1 MDIRPS
7 KKRSQDPP
15 QSTLASTPD
24 NLSQLPPV
32 SLITEHAQSHKNPWW
47 KKLGIKITII
57 SGLLTI
63 LVGALVASLF
73 WYQWAL
79 SAPSEDTRE
88 VRVVVEPGETAASI
102 ANNLHEHDLI
112 RSRLAFNIYT
122 YLSGARPKLQA
133 GGYVLAPNQDARAI
147 VSHLTSGKTDE
158 FNITILPGRTLTEL
172 RTQFIRDGFADS
184 EITEAFE
191 ATYEH
196 PLLSSKPANAT
207 LEGYIFPETYRMN
220 ADQGLKELFV
230 RTFDELY
237 NRLQDKKYLD
247 EFARRNLTIHE
258 GLTLASIVQ
267 KEVKDPIDQKQV
279 AQVFLKRLGVNM
291 QLGSDV
297 TYMYAAKQLG
307 VEGTPSLDSPYNT
320 RKYAGLPPGPIANM
334 NPSAIDAVAFPAPGD
349 FLYFVAGDDL
359 KTYFSKT
366 EAEHEANVRAH
377 CTTLC
382 R

>member
-1 MDIRPS
+1 MDIRPPR
-7 KKRSQDPP
+7 KR
-15 QSTLASTPD
+15 TPD
-24 NLSQLPPV
+24 NPTADINSAPTDLSRLPPV
-32 SLITEHAQSHKNPWW
+32 ALITEHAQPNKKPWW
-47 KKLGIKITII
+47 KQLGTTLAICI
-57 SGLLTI
+57 GLLAVATGAVI
-63 LVGALVASLF
+63 SSLV

-79 SAPSEDTRE
+79 SAPSDDTRE
-88 VRVVVEPGETAASI
+88 VRIVVEAGETAASI
-102 ANNLHEHDLI
+102 ASNLHDHELI

-147 VSHLTSGKTDE
+147 VAHLTSGKTDE
-158 FNITILPGRTLTEL
+158 FNITILPGLTLNEL
-172 RTQFIRDGFADS
+172 RAQFIRDGFADQ

-191 ATYEH
+191 ATYTH
-196 PLLSSKPANAT
+196 PLLATKPANAT

-220 ADQGLKELFV
+220 ADQNLQALFS
-230 RTFDELY
+230 RSFDELY
-237 NRLQDKKYLD
+237 GRLQDNKYLE
-247 EFARRNLTIHE
+247 EFARRNLSIHN

-267 KEVKDPIDQKQV
+267 KEVEDPIDQKQV
-279 AQVFLKRLGVNM
+279 AQVFLKRLSGGM

-297 TYMYAAKQLG
+297 TYMYAAEQMG
-307 VEGTPSLDSPYNT
+307 IEGTPSLESPYNT

-359 KTYFSKT
+359 NTYFSKT

-377 CTTLC
+377 CTKLC
-382 R
+382 Q

>member
-1 MDIRPS
+1 MDIRPPQ
-7 KKRSQDPP
+7 KRP
-15 QSTLASTPD
+15 QKEPMDIPASAPRD
-24 NLSQLPPV
+24 LSQLPAV
-32 SLITEHAQSHKNPWW
+32 SLITEHSQPRKKPWW
-47 KKLGIKITII
+47 KRFGIKLAILLGFLAVAVGILI
-57 SGLLTI
+57 SS
-63 LVGALVASLF
+63 LV

-79 SAPSEDTRE
+79 SAPSVDTRE
-88 VRVVVEPGETAASI
+88 VRIVVEPGETAASI
-102 ANNLHEHDLI
+102 ANNLHDHDLI

-147 VSHLTSGKTDE
+147 VEHLTSGQTDE
-158 FNITILPGRTLTEL
+158 FNITILPGLTLNEL
-172 RTQFIRDGFADS
+172 RTQFIRDGFSDD

-191 ATYEH
+191 ATYDH
-196 PLLSSKPANAT
+196 PLLATKPVNAT

-220 ADQGLKELFV
+220 ADQTLQELFE
-230 RTFDELY
+230 RSFDELY
-237 NRLQDKKYLD
+237 SRLEDTKYLE
-247 EFARRNLTIHE
+247 EFTRRNLSIHD

-267 KEVKDPIDQKQV
+267 KEVEDPTDQKQV
-279 AQVFLKRLGVNM
+279 AQVFLARLGMGM

-297 TYMYAAKQLG
+297 TYMYAAKQMG
-307 VEGTPSLDSPYNT
+307 VTGTPSLESPYNT
-320 RKYAGLPPGPIANM
+320 RKYVGLPPGPISNM

-349 FLYFVAGDDL
+349 FLYFVAGDDG

-382 R
+382 Q